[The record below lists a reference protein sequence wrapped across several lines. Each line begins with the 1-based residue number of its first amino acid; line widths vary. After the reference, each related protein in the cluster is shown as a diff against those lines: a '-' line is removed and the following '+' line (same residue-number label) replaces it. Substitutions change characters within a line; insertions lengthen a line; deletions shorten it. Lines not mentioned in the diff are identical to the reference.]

1 MLSPKLLE
9 RNWDRV
15 FPTAACEDLLDWYS
29 SGALV
34 DYLRLRCGKGSKVN
48 SVTRFIHPHVHM
60 RSDET
65 EAFLVSQTP
74 T

>member
-9 RNWDRV
+9 RSWDRV
-15 FPTAACEDLLDWYS
+15 SPTAACENLLDRYT

-34 DYLRLRCGKGSKVN
+34 GSLSLRRGKGSKVN
-48 SVTRFIHPHVHM
+48 SVTLFIHPHVHM
-60 RSDET
+60 RSDKA
-65 EAFLVSQTP
+65 EAFLVSQTQ